1 MKMTMFRK
9 YKRKKTKREEAG
21 FTMIELVVV
30 IVLSSFL
37 GTFGLNILAQSLV
50 AQKNMEVRKAHS
62 DDAVLTLGKINR
74 ELGQARKPI
83 HKSGSDEMGFEKVVW
98 DGNLY
103 VLYRQVLDEVL
114 RLETASTGDNDNDY
128 ITVLTTIS
136 AVVARDVDTFDFQL
150 NGDRGDVILRF
161 NGEGDNRTTSVFIRN
176 E

>member
-1 MKMTMFRK
+1 MFRK
-9 YKRKKTKREEAG
+9 YKRKKTKREESG
-21 FTMIELVVV
+21 FTMVELMVV

-74 ELGQARKPI
+74 ELGQAKTPI
-83 HKSGSDEMGFEKVVW
+83 HKFGMDEMGFEKVVW

-103 VLYRQVLDEVL
+103 VLYRQVADEVL
-114 RLETASTGDNDNDY
+114 RLETASTGDNDTDY
-128 ITVLTTIS
+128 ITVLTTIP
-136 AVVARDVDTFDFQL
+136 AVVARDVSTFDFQL
-150 NGDRGDVILRF
+150 SGNRGDVSLLF